1 MGVIVCGSWG
11 TWRLQFEGVFMC
23 GSQCEGVCEGACVR
37 GGFDMCGGCG
47 VCGGCGM
54 LESWCMGLMGYGS
67 CSVWESWCVNEFF
80 VACMCLNKR
89 FCWWFGLPICP
100 SVGPSI
106 GWLVHPSVGQSLI
119 TRSSRLMALGLVFWR
134 AISLF
139 FSHNLLL
146 ENQNIS
152 DRASS

>member
-1 MGVIVCGSWG
+1 MGVIVCGSWV
-11 TWRLQFEGVFMC
+11 TLRLQFEGLSLR
-23 GSQCEGVCEGACVR
+23 GGQCEGVCEGACVR
-37 GGFDMCGGCG
+37 GGFD
-47 VCGGCGM
+47 VCGGCIVCGGYGM
-54 LESWCMGLMGYGS
+54 LESWFVGLTGYGS
-67 CSVWESWCVNEFF
+67 CSVRESCCLNEFF
-80 VACMCLNKR
+80 VACNKQ

-119 TRSSRLMALGLVFWR
+119 TRSSRLMVLGLVFWR